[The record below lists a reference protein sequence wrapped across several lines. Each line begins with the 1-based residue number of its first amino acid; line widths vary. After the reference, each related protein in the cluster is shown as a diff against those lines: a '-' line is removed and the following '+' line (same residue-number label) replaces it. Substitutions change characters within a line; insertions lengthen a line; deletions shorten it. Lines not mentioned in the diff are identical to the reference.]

1 MGTLWNCHR
10 ISAMSEKKWSS
21 RRECRLDL
29 LLGLIAT
36 IGLGGCADYLERRD
50 TITFSAGEAQA
61 WNKTVHVADPWPL
74 HASNTR
80 IDGDGQRVGR
90 VIQSYSTGAAA
101 SPSPQGGESQEQG
114 TNDPQSEDARPE

>member
-1 MGTLWNCHR
+1 MP
-10 ISAMSEKKWSS
+10 EKKWSS
-21 RRECRLDL
+21 RPELRLGL
-29 LLGLIAT
+29 LIGLIAT
-36 IGLGGCADYLERRD
+36 LGLGGCADYLERRD

-61 WNKTVHVADPWPL
+61 WNKTVHVADPWPA

-101 SPSPQGGESQEQG
+101 SPTPQGRSIEGQG
-114 TNDPQSEDARPE
+114 TNDAQAEDKRPE